1 MFGKVLN
8 TLEWLTISSLNIFL
22 AFFLPDEL
30 FLNIRLGVILNIY
43 EEMFAF
49 KKFAFKIGFDV
60 ILNFYLKNW
69 EINCNVLIV
78 HFSAET
84 ATGDVLLKTCS

>member
-1 MFGKVLN
+1 MLRVM
-8 TLEWLTISSLNIFL
+8 LNI
-22 AFFLPDEL
+22 E
-30 FLNIRLGVILNIY
+30 